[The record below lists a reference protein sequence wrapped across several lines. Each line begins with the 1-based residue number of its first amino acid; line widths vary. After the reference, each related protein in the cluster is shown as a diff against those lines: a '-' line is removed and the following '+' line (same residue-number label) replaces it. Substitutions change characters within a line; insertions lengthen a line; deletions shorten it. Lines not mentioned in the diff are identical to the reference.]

1 MTSAIVMAA
10 GKGTRMHSQH
20 GKTMHKL
27 LGKPMIEHICDTLEK
42 LQVEN
47 KVFVIGFDG
56 ESIKNHLKE
65 RCDYAI
71 QQPQYGTAHA
81 VAQAKQLENEKGKT
95 LIINGDCPLISV
107 ETYQK
112 LLEKASEYPLVVL
125 STVLEDPAS
134 YGRIIRNENSEVLAI
149 VEKKDC
155 SSQQLA
161 VKEIN
166 AGIYCVDNEL
176 LWKYLPEVNNDNAQK
191 EYYITDLVK
200 IFRSHGHKVTALI
213 GDSEEL
219 QGINSMEE
227 LAKATKW
234 LKEKI
239 NRYWM
244 NQGVQIVDPDNTY
257 IGSDVQ
263 IGQDT
268 VIYPNVRI
276 EGKTVIGCDNTIE
289 EGCYFNNAQI
299 GNNNTI
305 IACRITDSS
314 VASGNKIGPNSHLR
328 NGCQIGNNCRIGNY
342 VEMKN
347 TIFSDGSKCAHL
359 TYIGDT
365 KVGKKCNFGCGVVT
379 VNYDGKNKYHTEIG
393 DNCFIGSNV
402 NIIAP
407 VTIHDN
413 TVLAAGSTITKDVL
427 EGEMAIGRVRQENKP
442 DYGFKYL
449 NK

>member
-1 MTSAIVMAA
+1 M
-10 GKGTRMHSQH
+10 
-20 GKTMHKL
+20 
-27 LGKPMIEHICDTLEK
+27 
-42 LQVEN
+42 
-47 KVFVIGFDG
+47 
-56 ESIKNHLKE
+56 
-65 RCDYAI
+65 
-71 QQPQYGTAHA
+71 
-81 VAQAKQLENEKGKT
+81 
-95 LIINGDCPLISV
+95 

-125 STVLEDPAS
+125 STVLEDPAN
-134 YGRIIRNENSEVLAI
+134 YGRIIRNENNEVLAI

-155 SSQQLA
+155 SSEQLA

-276 EGKTVIGCDNTIE
+276 EGKTVIGSDNTIE

-305 IACRITDSS
+305 IA
-314 VASGNKIGPNSHLR
+314 
-328 NGCQIGNNCRIGNY
+328 
-342 VEMKN
+342 
-347 TIFSDGSKCAHL
+347 
-359 TYIGDT
+359 
-365 KVGKKCNFGCGVVT
+365 
-379 VNYDGKNKYHTEIG
+379 
-393 DNCFIGSNV
+393 
-402 NIIAP
+402 
-407 VTIHDN
+407 
-413 TVLAAGSTITKDVL
+413 
-427 EGEMAIGRVRQENKP
+427 
-442 DYGFKYL
+442 
-449 NK
+449 